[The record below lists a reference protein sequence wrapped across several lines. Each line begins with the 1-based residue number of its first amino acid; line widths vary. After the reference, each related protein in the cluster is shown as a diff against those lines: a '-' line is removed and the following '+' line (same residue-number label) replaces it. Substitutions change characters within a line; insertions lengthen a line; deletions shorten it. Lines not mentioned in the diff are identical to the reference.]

1 MKRISIIL
9 ECIVLLVVGILVF
22 TNQSQKQILV
32 EEGTK
37 NENTSLVFMLQEE
50 DGTYSKSDSLPSSG
64 YSFNATKSV
73 CSNGATPTW
82 EDNRLYLNNLTSNG
96 TSCYLYFDVMVAA
109 EVILASSKVN
119 EGTPDFSQV
128 ATTDE
133 GMYKA
138 EDDLGTSYYFRGAV
152 ENNYLKFA
160 GYWWRIIRINGN
172 GSIRLIYDG
181 ISAHANGESSSDR
194 QAGTS
199 AYNSSYNQSYYVGYT
214 YEEGLQRPTI
224 QNSGTPSTIKGVLDS
239 WYTTNIINKGYD
251 DNVVSSPGFCNDRNL
266 QSVWG
271 DWVSSGVTQYYAA
284 WERLYTNKTPTLQ
297 CSNELSDLYT
307 LKIGLITADEVA
319 MAGGVYVLSNG
330 TYYLYTGN
338 PFWTMSSVSL
348 YVGSGG
354 SLANVFEVTSTGQLG
369 DYYVNGVHGVR
380 PVINLSADV
389 SLTGTGTMDDPY
401 VVEGAE

>member
-128 ATTDE
+128 ATTD
-133 GMYKA
+133 
-138 EDDLGTSYYFRGAV
+138 
-152 ENNYLKFA
+152 
-160 GYWWRIIRINGN
+160 
-172 GSIRLIYDG
+172 
-181 ISAHANGESSSDR
+181 
-194 QAGTS
+194 
-199 AYNSSYNQSYYVGYT
+199 
-214 YEEGLQRPTI
+214 
-224 QNSGTPSTIKGVLDS
+224 
-239 WYTTNIINKGYD
+239 
-251 DNVVSSPGFCNDRNL
+251 
-266 QSVWG
+266 
-271 DWVSSGVTQYYAA
+271 
-284 WERLYTNKTPTLQ
+284 
-297 CSNELSDLYT
+297 
-307 LKIGLITADEVA
+307 
-319 MAGGVYVLSNG
+319 
-330 TYYLYTGN
+330 
-338 PFWTMSSVSL
+338 
-348 YVGSGG
+348 
-354 SLANVFEVTSTGQLG
+354 
-369 DYYVNGVHGVR
+369 
-380 PVINLSADV
+380 DV
-389 SLTGTGTMDDPY
+389 
-401 VVEGAE
+401 